1 MHYKLWNASPPGFWA
16 FMTSCWRP
24 LPWVYHLY
32 LCRPPGVSHWLN
44 AHPKPGG
51 YDPLWKDTGLSSRLL
66 TVKHRQPSLGSI
78 NVWPAK
84 PSFNEDAT
92 FGVPGLAHWPRLSLT
107 PAAGREWASTNDR
120 TQSSSFSKHVIFP
133 TWYQK
138 HGLCLKESIMHISIP
153 SEERKLIWK
162 WSFATLTPYCKNKIS
177 LLHNNDPETAANQTN
192 QQLTAPANCV

>member
-66 TVKHRQPSLGSI
+66 IVKHRQPSLGSI

-84 PSFNEDAT
+84 PSFNEDAFSPVFHFIPPLECLVWHT
-92 FGVPGLAHWPRLSLT
+92 DQGSVWPQLQAGNEHLQMTEHNQAPLASM
-107 PAAGREWASTNDR
+107 
-120 TQSSSFSKHVIFP
+120 SSF
-133 TWYQK
+133 Q
-138 HGLCLKESIMHISIP
+138 HGTRNMD
-153 SEERKLIWK
+153 
-162 WSFATLTPYCKNKIS
+162 FA
-177 LLHNNDPETAANQTN
+177 
-192 QQLTAPANCV
+192 